1 MTAVGQPKFIYELR
15 SVNFWTL
22 TPDEQKA
29 VRRKFTSFL
38 LSLPEPVSFRIIRDS
53 REVDVGGDIWE
64 TPYTRF
70 FVTSEVPIDSSL
82 VLLGTKYVRVSS
94 LPSLAAASV
103 LPRMFVDSESN
114 FVQVYNVCNL
124 SGSLYTGFLNSLYP
138 IAHEVRVDI
147 EPLDPYQAAV
157 IAKKHSL
164 SVGDRI
170 ISREVEGRARNELD
184 DLEYRRALLAS
195 QLIAAGRDR
204 LFALRLNVVLREGS
218 LDGLREKRRMLRQVL
233 VGQLGCEIDSPRFMS
248 LPLYTGSGP
257 GYATGR
263 WFYATSSTLMNFFPF
278 AGLDIID
285 PDGVTIGDN
294 LQTGNKIVYDFYD
307 KDNYNVAIMGSTGS
321 GKSTFIK
328 SVMSRLVYQDDGM
341 LLYVFDAIVRPEY
354 SRGPDGTEENS
365 FAGLTKSYVH
375 HYRKDEGAGLDPYSV
390 LPEKRMATDFIASL
404 AKIDSEPEL
413 YSELAQYEDKVNSVD
428 ELLNAT
434 RGQLQTRLSAN
445 LKPYLFLFRGKMDI
459 YNRMVFVL
467 YDIPDPKTR
476 DAAAFLTLSAVWQKM
491 RAMPASVR
499 KALVV
504 DEGWA
509 FMERDPDTG
518 KMYFPLAVKYVPE
531 IARTARRHNVLFLV
545 ATQMVSDF
553 FGVGD
558 NIGPGRVL
566 VDNCATRILLRQD
579 HREAAETLK
588 EKFALSEDETEFI
601 VGASPGDGLLLA
613 NEGRVPFHNSLGSA
627 EKAVFTTAPKEVSV

>member
-1 MTAVGQPKFIYELR
+1 MNEQPKFIYELR

-22 TPDEQKA
+22 TPDEQKS
-29 VRRKFTSFL
+29 VRRRFTNFL
-38 LSLPEPVSFRIIRDS
+38 LSLSSPVTFRIIRDS
-53 REVDVGGDIWE
+53 RDVDVGGDIYE

-70 FVTSEVPIDSSL
+70 FVTSDVAIDSSL
-82 VLLGTKYVRVSS
+82 ILLGTKYVRVSA
-94 LPSLAAASV
+94 LPVLDVASV
-103 LPRMFVDSESN
+103 LPKMFIDSESN
-114 FVQVYNVCNL
+114 FVQVHNVCNL
-124 SGSLYTGFLNSLYP
+124 SGSLYVGFLNSLYP
-138 IAHEVRVDI
+138 IAYEVRLDI
-147 EPLDPYQAAV
+147 DPIDPYDAAS

-184 DLEYRRALLAS
+184 DLEYRRAVLAS
-195 QLIAAGRDR
+195 RLIAEGRDR
-204 LFALRLNVVLREGS
+204 LFALRLNVVIRDKS
-218 LDGLREKRRMLRQVL
+218 VDGLREKRGKLKQIL
-233 VGQLGCEIDSPRFMS
+233 VGQLGCEIDNPRYMS
-248 LPLYTGSGP
+248 LPLYTGKGP
-257 GYATGR
+257 SYATGR

-278 AGLDIID
+278 AGLDIMD

-328 SVMSRLVYQDDGM
+328 SIMSRLVYQDDRM
-341 LLYVFDAIVRPEY
+341 LMYVFDAIVRPEY

-365 FAGLTKSYVH
+365 FAGMTKSYIH
-375 HYRKDEGAGLDPYSV
+375 HYRKDEGAGLDPYLV

-404 AKIDSEPEL
+404 AKIEEPEY
-413 YSELAQYEDKVNSVD
+413 YSELAQYEDRVNSVE
-428 ELLNAT
+428 ELLNVT
-434 RGQLQTRLSAN
+434 KGQLQTRLSAN

-476 DAAAFLTLSAVWQKM
+476 DAAAFLTLSAVWQKL
-491 RAMPASVR
+491 RTMPASIK

-504 DEGWA
+504 DEGWS

-518 KMYFPLAVKYVPE
+518 KMYFPLAVKYIPE

-553 FGVGD
+553 FGIGD

-579 HREAAETLK
+579 HREAAQTLK

-601 VGASPGDGLLLA
+601 VGASPGDGLLIT

-627 EKAVFTTAPKEVSV
+627 EKAIFTTAPKEVSV

>member
-1 MTAVGQPKFIYELR
+1 MNEQPKFIYELR

-22 TPDEQKA
+22 TPDEQKS
-29 VRRKFTSFL
+29 VRRRFTNFL
-38 LSLPEPVSFRIIRDS
+38 LSLSSPVTFRIIRDS
-53 REVDVGGDIWE
+53 RDVDVGGDIYE

-70 FVTSEVPIDSSL
+70 FVTSDVAIDSSL
-82 VLLGTKYVRVSS
+82 ILLGTKYVRVSA
-94 LPSLAAASV
+94 LPVLDVASV
-103 LPRMFVDSESN
+103 LPKMFIDSESN
-114 FVQVYNVCNL
+114 FVQVHNVCNL
-124 SGSLYTGFLNSLYP
+124 SGSLYVGFLNSLYP
-138 IAHEVRVDI
+138 IAYEVRLDI
-147 EPLDPYQAAV
+147 DPIDPYDAAS

-184 DLEYRRALLAS
+184 DLEYRRAVLAS
-195 QLIAAGRDR
+195 RLIAEGRDR
-204 LFALRLNVVLREGS
+204 LFALRLNVVIRDKS
-218 LDGLREKRRMLRQVL
+218 VDGLREKRGKLKQIL
-233 VGQLGCEIDSPRFMS
+233 VGQLGCEIDNPRYMS
-248 LPLYTGSGP
+248 LPLYTGKGP
-257 GYATGR
+257 SYATGR

-278 AGLDIID
+278 AGLDIMD

-328 SVMSRLVYQDDGM
+328 SIMSRLVYQDDRM
-341 LLYVFDAIVRPEY
+341 LMYVFDAIVRPEY

-365 FAGLTKSYVH
+365 FAGLTKSYIH
-375 HYRKDEGAGLDPYSV
+375 HYRKDEGAGLDPYLV

-404 AKIDSEPEL
+404 AKIEEPEY
-413 YSELAQYEDKVNSVD
+413 YSELAQYEDRVNSVE
-428 ELLNAT
+428 ELLNVT
-434 RGQLQTRLSAN
+434 KGQLQTRLSAN

-476 DAAAFLTLSAVWQKM
+476 DAAAFLTLSAVWQKL
-491 RAMPASVR
+491 RTMPASIK

-504 DEGWA
+504 DEGWS

-518 KMYFPLAVKYVPE
+518 KMYFPLAVKYIPE

-553 FGVGD
+553 FGIGD

-579 HREAAETLK
+579 HREAAQTLK

-601 VGASPGDGLLLA
+601 VGASPGDGLLIT

-627 EKAVFTTAPKEVSV
+627 EKAIFTTAPKEVSV